1 MKQPAIASRD
11 NPLINRIIIVGILI
25 YVGILST
32 ILLSFH
38 YCPPPIN
45 LKISIAV
52 IPIGFLIF
60 FTIAE
65 KILTKNVG
73 DVRITLFII
82 AWTIV
87 VFFITGSMDLG
98 IFVIL
103 IILALLMT
111 KEIAYDFTPI
121 RFRYKLNFLIYLLLL
136 FFVLIIGEKILDIL
150 NT

>member
-1 MKQPAIASRD
+1 MKQNVIVSLD
-11 NPLINRIIIVGILI
+11 NPFINRIIIAGILI
-25 YVGILST
+25 YIFILST
-32 ILLSFH
+32 VLLSFH
-38 YCPPPIN
+38 YCPPTLN

-52 IPIGFLIF
+52 VPIGFLIF
-60 FTIAE
+60 FSIAE

-103 IILALLMT
+103 IVLALLMT
-111 KEIAYDFTPI
+111 KEIAYDFTPV
-121 RFRYKLNFLIYLLLL
+121 RFRYKLNVLIYLLLL

-150 NT
+150 ST

>member
-1 MKQPAIASRD
+1 LKQNVIVSLD
-11 NPLINRIIIVGILI
+11 NPFINRIIIAGILI
-25 YVGILST
+25 YIFILST
-32 ILLSFH
+32 VLLSFH
-38 YCPPPIN
+38 YCPPPLN

-52 IPIGFLIF
+52 VPIGFLIF
-60 FTIAE
+60 FSIAE

-103 IILALLMT
+103 IVLALLMT
-111 KEIAYDFTPI
+111 KEIAYDFTPV
-121 RFRYKLNFLIYLLLL
+121 RFRYKLNVLIYLLLL

-150 NT
+150 ST